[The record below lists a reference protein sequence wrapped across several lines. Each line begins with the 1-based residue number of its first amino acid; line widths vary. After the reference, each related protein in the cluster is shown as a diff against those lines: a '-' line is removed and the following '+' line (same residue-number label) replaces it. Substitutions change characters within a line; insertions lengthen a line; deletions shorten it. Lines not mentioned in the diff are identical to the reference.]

1 MHQNSEY
8 KPVFHAK
15 TRMNVILGAHMSIA
29 GGYHRAVERAAA
41 ASCNCLQL
49 FTQNNL
55 RWENRRVLP
64 EEAAKFQKALEE
76 YAITYPLVHANYLI
90 NLASPNRSLWRRS
103 VRAFTAELRRAE
115 ILGIP
120 WVVVHPGA
128 ATDGNRAK
136 GVGRVV
142 KALDEAFNALPS
154 KNKVGC
160 LLETTA
166 GQGNTL
172 GSRLEELAEILHR
185 CSASNRLGI
194 CLDTCHLFAAGYPL
208 SPREEYSKTIK
219 QIELTLGLER
229 VHALH
234 LNDSAASFGSRIDRH
249 AHIGEGKIGLEA
261 FRLLLNDER
270 VRNLPMYIE
279 TPKEVRNGQDMDVV
293 NLRRLRSLVAA
304 ETPVAPCKTERHKA
318 R

>member
-1 MHQNSEY
+1 
-8 KPVFHAK
+8 
-15 TRMNVILGAHMSIA
+15 MNAILGAHMSIA

-41 ASCNCLQL
+41 AGCDCLQL

-64 EEAAKFQKALEE
+64 EEAEKFQKALEE

-90 NLASPNRSLWRRS
+90 NLASPDRTLWRRS
-103 VRAFTAELRRAE
+103 VRALTAEFRRAE
-115 ILGIP
+115 MLGIP

-142 KALDEAFNALPS
+142 KALDEAFTALPS
-154 KNKVGC
+154 NNRVGC

-172 GSRLEELAEILHR
+172 GSRLEELAEILDR
-185 CSASNRLGI
+185 CSASDRLGI

-219 QIELTLGLER
+219 QIELTFGLKR
-229 VHALH
+229 VQAIH

-270 VRNLPMYIE
+270 LRILPMYIE
-279 TPKEVRNGQDMDVV
+279 TPKESRDGEDMDVV
-293 NLRRLRSLVAA
+293 NLRRLRAVANARRPGGSGKA
-304 ETPVAPCKTERHKA
+304 EAHQA
-318 R
+318 G

>member
-1 MHQNSEY
+1 M
-8 KPVFHAK
+8 
-15 TRMNVILGAHMSIA
+15 TLILGAHMSIA

-41 ASCNCLQL
+41 AGCNCLQL

-55 RWENRRVLP
+55 RWENRRVFP
-64 EEAAKFQKALEE
+64 EEANRFQEALLQ
-76 YAITYPLVHANYLI
+76 YGITHPLVHANYLI
-90 NLASPNRSLWRRS
+90 NLASPHRTLWRRS
-103 VRAFTAELRRAE
+103 VRAFTGELRRAE
-115 ILGIP
+115 VLGVR

-136 GVGRVV
+136 GIGRVV
-142 KALDEAFNALPS
+142 KALDAAFDALPS

-172 GSRLEELAEILHR
+172 GSRLEELAEILDR
-185 CSASNRLGI
+185 CSASDRLGI

-208 SPREEYSKTIK
+208 SPPEEYSNTIK
-219 QIELTLGLER
+219 QIELTLGLKW
-229 VHALH
+229 VYALH
-234 LNDSAASFGSRIDRH
+234 VNDSAASFGSRIDRH

-270 VRNLPMYIE
+270 VRCLPMYIE
-279 TPKEVRNGQDMDVV
+279 TPKEARNGEDMDVV
-293 NLRRLRSLVAA
+293 NLRRLRTLVDAQRPA
-304 ETPVAPCKTERHKA
+304 VPPKA
-318 R
+318 ME